1 MTLFVFLFELYGM
14 NEIRRILPEFRND
27 ILLTEI
33 HDLVCIIL
41 MKNLSYLTWFS
52 VLHRRI
58 IIYFMMRSGLQS
70 LNDSC
75 D

>member
-1 MTLFVFLFELYGM
+1 MRLFVFLFELYGV

-41 MKNLSYLTWFS
+41 MKNLSYLTWSS
-52 VLHRRI
+52 VLYRWI
-58 IIYFMMRSGLQS
+58 IIYFMMRSGL
-70 LNDSC
+70 
-75 D
+75 